1 MTRSQ
6 GRHTFSRRAKLTAG
20 MTGLALTVGLAV
32 AFTTTGDQGEAKAD
46 GADKSLFVDIT
57 KVKPNVK
64 TPKAQQDATT
74 GTFTVDCGLN
84 ENKHFNGDNFIAAPG
99 VNNGAEHLHDYVGNL
114 TTDANSSNQ
123 SLQAGGTTCA
133 NGDKSAYFW
142 PVIRIDKGEAEA
154 AAADN
159 AAGQKNGQAAKD
171 KAAADSAAADPS
183 AAAPSSAAADPN
195 AKQQKNGQNNQQGNN
210 QQGNNQRNGQN
221 NGQNNQN
228 DKPQGLQRDNNDQ
241 NGNQRNGQNNNNQQQ
256 NKQGQNNKDQNADAG
271 NGQAGADVAQ
281 NEANLG
287 KDAAIDLPGND
298 GVIQEPKAA
307 DITFRGSP
315 VGDVV
320 AMPKF
325 LKILYGDAKR
335 SINGDKNTKASWTC
349 AGFED
354 KVLTD
359 KYPICPNGANVKRIH
374 DFPGCWDGKNTD
386 SANHRD
392 HVAFADANGKCQN
405 GFKAIPQLRITL
417 TYDIPADV
425 QQNAQYKVD
434 SFPAEK
440 HDPLTDHDDF
450 ANVMSDQIM
459 NRLVDCINSNKTCKE

>member
-1 MTRSQ
+1 M
-6 GRHTFSRRAKLTAG
+6 
-20 MTGLALTVGLAV
+20 
-32 AFTTTGDQGEAKAD
+32 
-46 GADKSLFVDIT
+46 
-57 KVKPNVK
+57 
-64 TPKAQQDATT
+64 
-74 GTFTVDCGLN
+74 
-84 ENKHFNGDNFIAAPG
+84 
-99 VNNGAEHLHDYVGNL
+99 
-114 TTDANSSNQ
+114 
-123 SLQAGGTTCA
+123 
-133 NGDKSAYFW
+133 
-142 PVIRIDKGEAEA
+142 
-154 AAADN
+154 
-159 AAGQKNGQAAKD
+159 
-171 KAAADSAAADPS
+171 
-183 AAAPSSAAADPN
+183 
-195 AKQQKNGQNNQQGNN
+195 
-210 QQGNNQRNGQN
+210 
-221 NGQNNQN
+221 
-228 DKPQGLQRDNNDQ
+228 
-241 NGNQRNGQNNNNQQQ
+241 
-256 NKQGQNNKDQNADAG
+256 
-271 NGQAGADVAQ
+271 
-281 NEANLG
+281 
-287 KDAAIDLPGND
+287 
-298 GVIQEPKAA
+298 IQEPKAA

-349 AGFED
+349 AGFEE

-434 SFPAEK
+434 SFPAEE

-459 NRLVDCINSNKTCKE
+459 SRLVDCINSNKTCKE